1 MEKPWLPP
9 TDTNITEFNSR
20 YFAVHNRKIALVL
33 FLCIVGVL
41 FFLLFSAYHMRI
53 VLSTDW
59 VASPEPPLI
68 WANSLVLAL
77 VSAVMEWSRSTVQ
90 RGEIDVARTKFII
103 AGLLTLV
110 FLIGQ
115 MIIWKQLSD
124 LGYTLPSNPANAFFY
139 LITGIHGIHLFG
151 GLIAWLR
158 TILRM
163 RVSVQDD
170 LSEIR
175 MSIDLCTL
183 YWHFLLL
190 VWIVMLALFI
200 ST

>member
-9 TDTNITEFNSR
+9 TDTNITEFNPR

-53 VLSTDW
+53 ILSTDW

-90 RGEIDVARTKFII
+90 RGKIDVARTKFII

-110 FLIGQ
+110 FLISQ
-115 MIIWKQLSD
+115 MIVWKQLSD

-139 LITGIHGIHLFG
+139 LITGIHGLHLLG

-158 TILRM
+158 AILRM
-163 RVSVQDD
+163 RVSVQGD

>member
-1 MEKPWLPP
+1 
-9 TDTNITEFNSR
+9 
-20 YFAVHNRKIALVL
+20 
-33 FLCIVGVL
+33 
-41 FFLLFSAYHMRI
+41 MRI

>member
-9 TDTNITEFNSR
+9 ADTNITEFNPG
-20 YFAVHNRKIALVL
+20 YFAVHNRKVALVL
-33 FLCIVGVL
+33 FLCIVGIL
-41 FFLLFSAYHMRI
+41 FLLLFSAYHMRI

-90 RGEIDVARTKFII
+90 TGKINAARTKFII
-103 AGLLTLV
+103 AGLLTFV
-110 FLIGQ
+110 FLVGQ
-115 MIIWKQLSD
+115 IIVWKQLVD
-124 LGYTLPSNPANAFFY
+124 LGYTLQSNPAHAFFY
-139 LITGIHGIHLFG
+139 LITGVHGVHLLG

-163 RVSVQDD
+163 RTQDS
-170 LSEIR
+170 LSKIR